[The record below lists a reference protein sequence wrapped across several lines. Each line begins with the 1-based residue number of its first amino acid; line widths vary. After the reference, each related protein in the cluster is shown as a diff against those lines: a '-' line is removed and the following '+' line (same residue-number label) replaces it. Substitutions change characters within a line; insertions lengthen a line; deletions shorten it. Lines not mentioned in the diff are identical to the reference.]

1 MTNAQ
6 AEARAVAHPLGDDQI
21 EEYWPGENPAEIRKQ
36 FDALMSQLRL
46 VWHRSFPRHHE
57 LFAQV
62 SADKAQEL
70 PVRIAAL
77 QTALDGLPDHWRQ
90 WQWYA
95 VPKPVFGERKIRSV
109 YGDNGHGMGRQVVAA
124 VPADRHYFGTV
135 ADFIAAANPD
145 TIQLLLSAL
154 AAKDAE
160 IAALKKEAADVVRP
174 FAEMPLEG
182 TFGGPLCGAKGL
194 YEDGSEPEYNPDRS
208 ILGREPFC
216 AARSFLDTLERRDG

>member
-1 MTNAQ
+1 MTAQ
-6 AEARAVAHPLGDDQI
+6 TEARAVAHPLSDDQI

-95 VPKPVFGERKIRSV
+95 VPKPVFGEREIRSV

-174 FAEMPLEG
+174 FAENAPPGNGEG
-182 TFGGPLCGAKGL
+182 SFELPDSHPITFRSDA
-194 YEDGSEPEYNPDRS
+194 PDTPS
-208 ILGREPFC
+208 IIVGHFR
-216 AARSFLDTLERRDG
+216 AARSFLDKWEGRDV

>member
-1 MTNAQ
+1 
-6 AEARAVAHPLGDDQI
+6 
-21 EEYWPGENPAEIRKQ
+21 
-36 FDALMSQLRL
+36 MSQLRL

-174 FAEMPLEG
+174 FAEQSRRFDEAAVRFNHPLSADDSRPKTDFKHGE
-182 TFGGPLCGAKGL
+182 L
-194 YEDGSEPEYNPDRS
+194 R
-208 ILGREPFC
+208 
-216 AARSFLDTLERRDG
+216 AARSFLDKWEGRNV